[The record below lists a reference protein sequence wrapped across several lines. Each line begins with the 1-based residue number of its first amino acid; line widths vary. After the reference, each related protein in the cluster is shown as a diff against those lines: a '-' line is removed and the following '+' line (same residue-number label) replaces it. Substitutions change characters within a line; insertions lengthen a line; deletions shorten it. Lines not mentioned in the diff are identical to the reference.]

1 MPPQTPAVSPPPSPY
16 PGPVTPA
23 SLQKTTDHL
32 RVLSICTWVA
42 AGLQGIGLLLGL
54 LYVGLG
60 LVFVFN
66 PPGQSASAQA
76 GPPPDFFG
84 WFMFAMGAAVV
95 LLSTTI
101 MVLTMM
107 TARDLSRHRR
117 RVFCI
122 VIAAVHCLSF
132 PGIVLGIFTIIVL
145 CKPEAKV
152 LFDRQPAA
160 R

>member
-1 MPPQTPAVSPPPSPY
+1 
-16 PGPVTPA
+16 VTPA
-23 SLQKTTDHL
+23 SLQRTTDHL
-32 RVLSICTWVA
+32 RVLSICTWIA
-42 AGLQGIGLLLGL
+42 AGLQGLGVLFGL

-60 LVFVFN
+60 LVFINN
-66 PPGQSASAQA
+66 PPGPPASAQG
-76 GPPPDFFG
+76 GPPPEFFG
-84 WFMFAMGAAVV
+84 WMFLGVGLGVV
-95 LLSTTI
+95 LLSTAV

-122 VIAAVHCLSF
+122 VIAALHCLSF

-145 CKPEAKV
+145 CRPEAKL
-152 LFDRQPAA
+152 LFDRGSAT